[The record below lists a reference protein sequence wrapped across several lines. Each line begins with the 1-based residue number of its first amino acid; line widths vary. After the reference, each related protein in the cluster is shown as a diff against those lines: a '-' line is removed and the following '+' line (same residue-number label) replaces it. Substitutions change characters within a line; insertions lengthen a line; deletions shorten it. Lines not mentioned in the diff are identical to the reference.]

1 MFEMR
6 NVAGNQCI
14 MRIKDIELYMSA
26 TLQKQGDPL
35 FLSSLANKLSSLMKK
50 KHILLFLV
58 FAAVCLLTSCASPK
72 NVTYF
77 QNREAIEKA
86 VQGYLVDARIMPKD
100 VLTITVSTTTPEAAK
115 QFNLVTP
122 TSQTQLQTYLVDNE
136 GMINF
141 PVIGQLKVGGMTK
154 TEAEKLITEKITP
167 YLAESQNPVVTVR
180 MSSFSISVLGE
191 VNQPG
196 TFMVEREKINVLEA
210 LSRAGDL
217 TIYGVRNNVT
227 LIREESDGTKSYHTL
242 NLNDANIVNS
252 PYYYLQQNDILYVE
266 PNKIKAQNSTVGSM
280 TTLWL
285 SATSVL
291 VSVATLIVS
300 ILRK

>member
-1 MFEMR
+1 MFGMR

-14 MRIKDIELYMSA
+14 MRVKDIELYMSA

-35 FLSSLANKLSSLMKK
+35 FLSSLANKLSSFMKK
-50 KHILLFLV
+50 NHILLFLV

-77 QNREAIEKA
+77 QNREAIEKT
-86 VQGYLVDARIMPKD
+86 VQGYLADARIMPKD
-100 VLTITVSTTTPEAAK
+100 VLTITVSTTTPEAAR

-122 TSQTQLQTYLVDNE
+122 TSQTQLQTYLVDND

-141 PVIGQLKVGGMTK
+141 PIVGQLKIGGLTK
-154 TEAEKLITEKITP
+154 TEAEKLITEKISP
-167 YLAESQNPVVTVR
+167 YLKELEKPVVNVR
-180 MSSFSISVLGE
+180 MSSFSVSVLGE
-191 VNQPG
+191 VDQPG
-196 TFMVEREKINVLEA
+196 TFQIEREKINVLEA
-210 LSRAGDL
+210 LAKAGDL

-242 NLNDANIVNS
+242 NLNDANIVSS

-266 PNKIKAQNSTVGSM
+266 PNKIKAQNSTIGSM

-285 SATSVL
+285 SATSIL
-291 VSVATLIVS
+291 VSVATLLVS
-300 ILRK
+300 ILK

>member
-1 MFEMR
+1 
-6 NVAGNQCI
+6 
-14 MRIKDIELYMSA
+14 
-26 TLQKQGDPL
+26 
-35 FLSSLANKLSSLMKK
+35 MKK
-50 KHILLFLV
+50 NHILLFLATV
-58 FAAVCLLTSCASPK
+58 AVCLLTSCSSPK

-77 QNREAIEKA
+77 QNREALDKA
-86 VQGYLVDARIMPKD
+86 VRGYLVDARIMPKD

-141 PVIGQLKVGGMTK
+141 PVIGELKLGGLTK
-154 TEAEKLITEKITP
+154 TEAEKLIAGKIAL
-167 YLAESQNPVVTVR
+167 YLTESQNPVVTVR

-196 TFMVEREKINVLEA
+196 TFTIAREKINVLEA

-217 TIYGVRNNVT
+217 TIYGLRNNVT
-227 LIREESDGTKSYHTL
+227 LIREDSEGVKTYHTL
-242 NLNDANIVNS
+242 DLNDANIVNS

-266 PNKIKAQNSTVGSM
+266 PNKIKAQNSTIGSM
-280 TTLWL
+280 TSLWL
-285 SATSVL
+285 SATGIL
-291 VSVATLIVS
+291 VSVATLLVS
-300 ILRK
+300 IFR

>member
-1 MFEMR
+1 
-6 NVAGNQCI
+6 
-14 MRIKDIELYMSA
+14 
-26 TLQKQGDPL
+26 
-35 FLSSLANKLSSLMKK
+35 MKK
-50 KHILLFLV
+50 NHILFFLV
-58 FAAVCLLTSCASPK
+58 FAAVCLLTSCGSSK

-77 QNREAIEKA
+77 QNREALEKA

-285 SATSVL
+285 SATSIL
-291 VSVATLIVS
+291 VSVATLLVS

>member
-280 TTLWL
+280 TNLWL

-291 VSVATLIVS
+291 VSVATLLVS

>member
-1 MFEMR
+1 MFGMR

-14 MRIKDIELYMSA
+14 MRVKDIELYMSA
-26 TLQKQGDPL
+26 TLQKQSDPL
-35 FLSSLANKLSSLMKK
+35 FLSSLVNKSSKHMKK
-50 KHILLFLV
+50 NHILLFLV
-58 FAAVCLLTSCASPK
+58 FAAACLLTSCGSSK

-77 QNREAIEKA
+77 QNREALEKA
-86 VQGYLVDARIMPKD
+86 AKGYLVDARIMPKD
-100 VLTITVSTTTPEAAK
+100 VLSIVVNTTTPQAAL

-122 TSQTQLQTYLVDNE
+122 TTQTQIQSYLVDNE
-136 GMINF
+136 GKIKF
-141 PVIGQLKVGGMTK
+141 PVVGELKVGGLTK
-154 TEAEKLITEKITP
+154 TEAEQLITEAISP
-167 YLAESQNPVVTVR
+167 YLAESENPVVTVR

-196 TFMVEREKINVLEA
+196 TFTVAREKINVLEA

-227 LIREESDGTKSYHTL
+227 LIREDNEGNKSYHTL

-266 PNKIKAQNSTVGSM
+266 PNKIKAQNSTIGNM

-285 SATSVL
+285 SATGVL
-291 VSVATLIVS
+291 VSIATLLVS
-300 ILRK
+300 ILK

>member
-1 MFEMR
+1 
-6 NVAGNQCI
+6 
-14 MRIKDIELYMSA
+14 
-26 TLQKQGDPL
+26 
-35 FLSSLANKLSSLMKK
+35 MKK
-50 KHILLFLV
+50 NHILLFLATV
-58 FAAVCLLTSCASPK
+58 AVCLLTSCSSPK

-77 QNREAIEKA
+77 QNREALDKA
-86 VQGYLVDARIMPKD
+86 VRGYLVDARIMPKD

-141 PVIGQLKVGGMTK
+141 PVIGELKLGGLTK
-154 TEAEKLITEKITP
+154 TEAEKLIAGKIAL
-167 YLAESQNPVVTVR
+167 YLTESQNPVVTVR

-196 TFMVEREKINVLEA
+196 TFTIAREKINVLEA

-227 LIREESDGTKSYHTL
+227 LIREDSEGVKTYHTL
-242 NLNDANIVNS
+242 DLNDANIVNS

-266 PNKIKAQNSTVGSM
+266 PNKIKAQNSTIGSM
-280 TTLWL
+280 TSLWL
-285 SATSVL
+285 SATGIL
-291 VSVATLIVS
+291 VSVATLLIS
-300 ILRK
+300 IFK

>member
-1 MFEMR
+1 
-6 NVAGNQCI
+6 
-14 MRIKDIELYMSA
+14 
-26 TLQKQGDPL
+26 
-35 FLSSLANKLSSLMKK
+35 MKK
-50 KHILLFLV
+50 NHILLFL
-58 FAAVCLLTSCASPK
+58 AVVIACLLTSCSTPK

-77 QNREAIEKA
+77 QNREALDKA
-86 VQGYLVDARIMPKD
+86 VQGYLADAHIMPKD

-122 TSQTQLQTYLVDNE
+122 TSQTQLQNYLVDNE

-141 PVIGQLKVGGMTK
+141 PVVGQLKVGGMTK
-154 TEAEKLITEKITP
+154 TEAEKLITNAISP
-167 YLAESQNPVVTVR
+167 YLKESENPVVTVR
-180 MSSFSISVLGE
+180 MTSFSVSVLGE

-196 TFMVEREKINVLEA
+196 TFPIEREKINVLEA
-210 LSRAGDL
+210 LAKAGDL

-227 LIREESDGTKSYHTL
+227 LIREERDGTKSYHTL

-252 PYYYLQQNDILYVE
+252 PYYNLQQNDILYVE
-266 PNKIKAQNSTVGSM
+266 PNKIKAQNSTIGSM

-285 SATSVL
+285 SATSIL
-291 VSVATLIVS
+291 VSVATLLVS

>member
-1 MFEMR
+1 
-6 NVAGNQCI
+6 
-14 MRIKDIELYMSA
+14 
-26 TLQKQGDPL
+26 
-35 FLSSLANKLSSLMKK
+35 MKK
-50 KHILLFLV
+50 NHILLFLV
-58 FAAVCLLTSCASPK
+58 FAAVCLLTSCGSSK

-77 QNREAIEKA
+77 QNREALEQA
-86 VQGYLVDARIMPKD
+86 VKGYLVDARIMPKD
-100 VLTITVSTTTPEAAK
+100 VLTITVSTVTPEAAK

-122 TSQTQLQTYLVDNE
+122 TSQTQLQSYLVDND

-141 PVIGQLKVGGMTK
+141 PVV
-154 TEAEKLITEKITP
+154 EKITP
-167 YLAESQNPVVTVR
+167 YLTESQNPVVTVR

-196 TFMVEREKINVLEA
+196 TFSVGREKINVLEA

-227 LIREESDGTKSYHTL
+227 LIREDSEGNKSYHTL

-266 PNKIKAQNSTVGSM
+266 PNKIKAQNSTIGNM

-285 SATSVL
+285 SVTGVL
-291 VSVATLIVS
+291 VSIATLLVS
-300 ILRK
+300 ILR

>member
-1 MFEMR
+1 
-6 NVAGNQCI
+6 
-14 MRIKDIELYMSA
+14 
-26 TLQKQGDPL
+26 
-35 FLSSLANKLSSLMKK
+35 MKK
-50 KHILLFLV
+50 NHILLFFVLT
-58 FAAVCLLTSCASPK
+58 AVCLLTSCSSSK
-72 NVTYF
+72 NVSYF
-77 QNREAIEKA
+77 QNREALEK
-86 VQGYLVDARIMPKD
+86 VLKGYQADARIMPKD
-100 VLTITVSTTTPEAAK
+100 VLTITVSTTTPEAAR

-141 PVIGQLKVGGMTK
+141 PVVGQLKVGGMTK
-154 TEAEKLITEKITP
+154 TEAEKMITEKITP
-167 YLAESQNPVVTVR
+167 YLTESQNPVVTVR

-196 TFMVEREKINVLEA
+196 TFTVAREKINVLEA

-217 TIYGVRNNVT
+217 TIYGIRNNVT
-227 LIREESDGTKSYHTL
+227 LIREDSEGNKSYHTL

-266 PNKIKAQNSTVGSM
+266 PNKIKAQNSAIGNM

-285 SATSVL
+285 SATGVL
-291 VSVATLIVS
+291 VSVATLLVS
-300 ILRK
+300 LLR